1 MSTIITK
8 IGSQLFL
15 RLTTR
20 THLNPVFRK
29 QSATQRIIG
38 VVSNNVIVLSAI
50 SRRMYQQHAMIPCI
64 HNRFVHRVL
73 IPIIPFTKTHIDD
86 LSAIVNR
93 ITNPICHVL
102 IALIAVRNHANC
114 HNSYV
119 ISNTVQTN
127 SIATNRTNDARYVGT
142 MRCIRPRNV
151 VISITNF
158 MRIIVVIA
166 HNIPWLVIQIVLVFH
181 RRFHAMHSL
190 NYRFIQLI
198 ITHQTNYGRNSISD
212 FLLARVHF

>member
-1 MSTIITK
+1 
-8 IGSQLFL
+8 
-15 RLTTR
+15 
-20 THLNPVFRK
+20 
-29 QSATQRIIG
+29 
-38 VVSNNVIVLSAI
+38 
-50 SRRMYQQHAMIPCI
+50 MIPCI
-64 HNRFVHRVL
+64 HNRFVHHIL
-73 IPIIPFTKTHIDD
+73 IPIVTLAKTHINN
-86 LSAIVNR
+86 LRTIINR
-93 ITNPICHVL
+93 ITNPIGHVF
-102 IALIAVRNHANC
+102 IALIAIRNHANC